1 MVTKLFRRRKL
12 CDCRREIL
20 LLMEHCFSFEC
31 FPLATIVFFFSK
43 STFIGKIAK
52 ILFLK
57 VKKF

>member
-31 FPLATIVFFFSK
+31 FPLATIVFFLFEVDFHWENSEDSFSK
-43 STFIGKIAK
+43 G
-52 ILFLK
+52 
-57 VKKF
+57 